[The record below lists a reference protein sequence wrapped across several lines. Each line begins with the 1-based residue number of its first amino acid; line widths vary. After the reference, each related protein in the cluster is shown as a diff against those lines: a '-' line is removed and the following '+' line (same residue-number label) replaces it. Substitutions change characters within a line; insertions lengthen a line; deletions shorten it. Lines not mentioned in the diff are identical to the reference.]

1 MSKAIKKV
9 GLLKDS
15 DKPKKM
21 ASISA
26 SQATDAPA
34 AQQSL
39 ELLPPLPNKTNA
51 APRSMKSTTI
61 ILVTLLVLLILLP
74 KPQLLHYGT
83 LQMDTKSIYWPGMF
97 GYGEGLIDSHQRVL
111 IDEER
116 QEMYLCFPNQ
126 KKEDCTK
133 YRIKQQEGMIAA
145 LLHWLN
151 HS

>member
-1 MSKAIKKV
+1 MSKSIKKV

-15 DKPKKM
+15 DKHKKT
-21 ASISA
+21 ASA
-26 SQATDAPA
+26 KQAIDATA

-51 APRSMKSTTI
+51 APRSMKSTMIVLCTF
-61 ILVTLLVLLILLP
+61 LALLILFP

-111 IDEER
+111 LDEER

-145 LLHWLN
+145 LLHWLK
-151 HS
+151 HT

>member
-15 DKPKKM
+15 DKPKKT
-21 ASISA
+21 ASA
-26 SQATDAPA
+26 RQAIDATA

-39 ELLPPLPNKTNA
+39 ELLPPLPNKTHA
-51 APRSMKSTTI
+51 APRSMKSTMI
-61 ILVTLLVLLILLP
+61 VLVTLLVLLILLP

-145 LLHWLN
+145 LLHWVK
-151 HS
+151 HT